1 MLGKRKRDVV
11 IVTRQ
16 IRDDEDSDLQNLSPS
31 AEEKQDI
38 LRKLFEAR
46 FGPVE
51 ALVKP
56 IYTTPEEPSHSSSA
70 EADDDDDEWEGLSD
84 EGDSDIAGEKHRSAE
99 VVEHTTSWNS
109 TKDIL
114 AKQARKAFMTSK
126 PPSSSQAAR
135 NSTTKTKTLGAAGA
149 TTEDQAMDAENL
161 KNDLAL
167 QRLLK
172 ESHLLDS
179 ADDLNP
185 TGAKRHRAIDLRM
198 QSAGAKSS
206 IFSQTKMPMSHR
218 KGIIGKASKKEEARR
233 REAKENGI
241 ILEKP
246 SFSTVGKKQSGSGGG
261 SAMRRERGIGGPS
274 IGKFTGGT
282 LRLSKKD
289 ISDIQGPG
297 KGGRGFGCEA
307 GDPIAALSMEDEPE
321 GPGYPLRLL
330 LGIAG
335 VDQAPTS
342 L

>member
-11 IVTRQ
+11 VVTRQ
-16 IRDDEDSDLQNLSPS
+16 IHDEEDSDLQNPSPS
-31 AEEKQDI
+31 NDEKQNI

-56 IYTTPEEPSHSSSA
+56 IATTPEAPSHSSLA
-70 EADDDDDEWEGLSD
+70 EEGDDDEWEGLSD
-84 EGDSDIAGEKHRSAE
+84 EGDSDIAGRSAE

-109 TKDIL
+109 AKDIL
-114 AKQARKAFMTSK
+114 DKQARKAFMTSK
-126 PPSSSQAAR
+126 PPSSQAAKD
-135 NSTTKTKTLGAAGA
+135 STAKTKPSGAAGA
-149 TTEDQAMDAENL
+149 ATEDQAMDAENL

-206 IFSQTKMPMSHR
+206 IFSQAKMPMSHR
-218 KGIIGKASKKEEARR
+218 KGIIGKASKKEETRR
-233 REAKENGI
+233 KEAKESGI

-246 SFSTVGKKQSGSGGG
+246 SFSTVGKKPNGRGGG
-261 SAMRRERGIGGPS
+261 SAVRRERGIGNPS
-274 IGKFTGGT
+274 VGKFTGGT

-289 ISDIQGPG
+289 ILDIQGPR
-297 KGGRGFGCEA
+297 KGGRGRDG
-307 GDPIAALSMEDEPE
+307 G
-321 GPGYPLRLL
+321 GGR
-330 LGIAG
+330 GRG
-335 VDQAPTS
+335 RGKRN
-342 L
+342 

>member
-11 IVTRQ
+11 VVTRQ
-16 IRDDEDSDLQNLSPS
+16 VRDEEDSNLQTLSPS

-56 IYTTPEEPSHSSSA
+56 INTAPEEPSQSSSA
-70 EADDDDDEWEGLSD
+70 EEDDDDDEWEGLSD
-84 EGDSDIAGEKHRSAE
+84 EGEEQRAAE
-99 VVEHTTSWNS
+99 VVEHTTAWNS

-114 AKQARKAFMTSK
+114 DKQARKAFMTSK

-135 NSTTKTKTLGAAGA
+135 NSTTKTKTSEAAGDA
-149 TTEDQAMDAENL
+149 VEDQAMDAENL

-185 TGAKRHRAIDLRM
+185 TGAKRHRAIDLRV

-206 IFSQTKMPMSHR
+206 IFSQAKMPMSHR
-218 KGIIGKASKKEEARR
+218 KGIIGKASKKEETRR

-261 SAMRRERGIGGPS
+261 SAMRREKGIGAPS
-274 IGKFTGGT
+274 IGKFTGGM
-282 LRLSKKD
+282 LRLRFGAKRD
-289 ISDIQGPG
+289 I
-297 KGGRGFGCEA
+297 E
-307 GDPIAALSMEDEPE
+307 
-321 GPGYPLRLL
+321 LL
-330 LGIAG
+330 PSPWRMSLWTLDTLDIAG

-342 L
+342 LRGFKSCH